1 MEQSLNGAVPLNGI
15 YKGLGVNSVSGKFN
29 PKVSGAGSHTITYVF
44 TNGDNCSD
52 SASVIANVSENPA
65 FSLGADIEICGDES
79 KELDP
84 GIDSVN
90 YIWNTGQT
98 TRKITVKES
107 KVFSITVT
115 DTASGCAS
123 FDEVRVEYDAICVS
137 IDEDLKETVSITY
150 FPNPTNGSLNLKLE
164 GLQAQNV
171 ELIVY
176 DMSGV
181 KVFFTEIEIND
192 LNQETTIDL
201 SELETGN
208 YIVRVHTNS
217 SSVVHRIIKF

>member
-1 MEQSLNGAVPLNGI
+1 M
-15 YKGLGVNSVSGKFN
+15 
-29 PKVSGAGSHTITYVF
+29 
-44 TNGDNCSD
+44 
-52 SASVIANVSENPA
+52 
-65 FSLGADIEICGDES
+65 EICGDES

-84 GIDSVN
+84 GIDSVS

-137 IDEDLKETVSITY
+137 IDEDLKETTLISY
-150 FPNPTNGSLNLKLE
+150 FPNPTNGLLNMKVE

-171 ELIVY
+171 KLFIFNMTGAE
-176 DMSGV
+176 
-181 KVFFTEIEIND
+181 VFSSEIEIHD
-192 LNQETTIDL
+192 LIQETSIDL
-201 SELETGN
+201 SGLEKGN
-208 YIVRVHTNS
+208 YLIRMVTNS
-217 SSVVHRIIKF
+217 GSVVHRITKY